1 MEAFKT
7 IKEQAWSLQ
16 PGEIRGVLVHV
27 EETKYGKF
35 FYYFDK
41 TDGTYWYQ
49 SERTEKFNKEM
60 KQKGKERRRCSK
72 DLKNELRGIS
82 A

>member
-1 MEAFKT
+1 MEDFKT
-7 IKEQAWSLQ
+7 VKEQAWSLP
-16 PGEIRGVLVHV
+16 PGKIRGALIHV

-49 SERTEKFNKEM
+49 SERTEAFNKEM
-60 KQKGKERRRCSK
+60 KKRKERRRCSK
-72 DLKNELRGIS
+72 HLETESQEIS

>member
-1 MEAFKT
+1 MDDFKT
-7 IKEQAWSLQ
+7 IKEQAWSLP
-16 PGEIRGVLVHV
+16 PGEIRGALIHV

-49 SERTEKFNKEM
+49 SEGTEKFDKEM
-60 KQKGKERRRCSK
+60 KRKGKERRRCSK
-72 DLKNELRGIS
+72 HLETESQEIS